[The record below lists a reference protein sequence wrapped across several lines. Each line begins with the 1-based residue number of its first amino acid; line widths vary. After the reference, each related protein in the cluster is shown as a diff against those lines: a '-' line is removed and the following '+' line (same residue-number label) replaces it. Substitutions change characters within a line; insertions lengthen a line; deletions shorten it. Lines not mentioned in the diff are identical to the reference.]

1 MAITNLTNTT
11 WNIPAGW
18 TCSAGYGDFFFSN
31 PDFAEPVKITIN
43 GTTTNYMGIF
53 IGYTHGEEGRSTTLA
68 NSIAFINGN
77 GFAIASI
84 TNNVGFTITFE
95 ENEYADYTKTSLIS
109 WLETN
114 GTQVVDMTPKEQF
127 VSQLNELSDAINE
140 KAKTS
145 GKMTVSQMIE
155 NVKGF
160 SGGGLVGYSGGT
172 ISSSATF
179 KFGLLE
185 DGSITTTWNSSNKY
199 VCLVIYHYAST
210 GTYIFSSANITS
222 KSNSSYF
229 FIVPNANNWKALTM
243 ANDSGGVN

>member
-1 MAITNLTNTT
+1 MAITDLTNTT

-18 TCSAGYGDFFFSN
+18 TCSAGYGTFSIEGN
-31 PDFAEPVKITIN
+31 INDDYFQGGVKFGKGNWN
-43 GTTTNYMGIF
+43 GDEFPNA
-53 IGYTHGEEGRSTTLA
+53 S
-68 NSIAFINGN
+68 NSIAYWTTDGSVAYFSSSTPLTIV
-77 GFAIASI
+77 I
-84 TNNVGFTITFE
+84 TGGTDATN
-95 ENEYADYTKTSLIS
+95 TKLIS
-109 WLETN
+109 WLEAN
-114 GTQVVDMTPKEQF
+114 GTQVIDMTPKEQF
-127 VSQLNELSDAINE
+127 INQLNELSDAINE
-140 KAKTS
+140 KAETS
-145 GKMTVSQMIE
+145 GKMTISQMIE
-155 NVKGF
+155 NVKGI

-210 GTYIFSSANITS
+210 GTYIFSAVNITS

-243 ANDSGGVN
+243 ANDSGGV

>member
-1 MAITNLTNTT
+1 MAITDLTNTT

-18 TCSAGYGDFFFSN
+18 TCSAGYGTFSLHGN
-31 PDFAEPVKITIN
+31 IN
-43 GTTTNYMGIF
+43 DDYFQGSVEFGKGNWNGDGF
-53 IGYTHGEEGRSTTLA
+53 PNAS
-68 NSIAFINGN
+68 NSIAYWNTDGSVSYF
-77 GFAIASI
+77 SSSTPLTVVI
-84 TNNVGFTITFE
+84 TGGTDATN
-95 ENEYADYTKTSLIS
+95 TKLIS
-109 WLETN
+109 WLEEN
-114 GTQVVDMTPKEQF
+114 GTQVVDKVLELNPFLTNIANAIRTKKGSTEKINAQDFPKE
-127 VSQLNELSDAINE
+127 
-140 KAKTS
+140 
-145 GKMTVSQMIE
+145 IE
-155 NVKGF
+155 NLQT
-160 SGGGLVGYSGGT
+160 GGGLVGYSGGT

-185 DGSITTTWNSSNKY
+185 DGSITTTWNSNNKY